1 MKVGDLVEIRE
12 PSFFYAEIGI
22 IIRKLKPGE
31 GDRPPGEGEPVYIVF
46 TPEDLEYG
54 QTGWF
59 EAELRMISEV

>member
-22 IIRKLKPGE
+22 IIRKLK
-31 GDRPPGEGEPVYIVF
+31 PGEGEPVYIVF